1 MKTEID
7 RVNNLVETSP
17 NRLQRKS
24 SKRRSK
30 FWKIRADI
38 PKRIYY
44 LMVALSIS
52 IPLILWVGL
61 TYSGYIEPL
70 FLPAPGAVIQRCYE
84 LFKSGELMK
93 DTTTSLSR
101 VAWGFLIS
109 AIVSVPLGLLIGS
122 FKSMAGLF
130 EPIVGLLRYMPA
142 ASFIPLIILWIGLG
156 EPSKV
161 AIIFLG
167 SFFYNTLMV
176 ADAVKFV
183 PIDFLKAAYTLGA
196 NQRDV
201 FVNVIFPATLPS
213 IIDALRINMAGA
225 WNFVVIAELVAANSG
240 LGYRVMTAQR
250 FLRTDEIFVGIIL
263 IGLIGLGIDYIF
275 KLIFRLVVPWAVN
288 TA

>member
-1 MKTEID
+1 MKIEATPTSNSLEISS
-7 RVNNLVETSP
+7 VIK
-17 NRLQRKS
+17 RKS
-24 SKRRSK
+24 NPRRSK
-30 FWKIRADI
+30 FWKIRSDI
-38 PKRIYY
+38 PKQIYY
-44 LMVALSIS
+44 LMIALSIS
-52 IPLILWVGL
+52 TPLLLWVGL
-61 TYSGYIEPL
+61 TYGGYVEPL

-84 LFKSGELMK
+84 LFKSGELMT
-93 DTTTSLSR
+93 DITTSLSR
-101 VAWGFLIS
+101 VTWGFLIS
-109 AIVSVPLGLLIGS
+109 AIISVPLGLLIGS

-156 EPSKV
+156 EPSKI

-196 NQRDV
+196 NQKDV

-213 IIDALRINMAGA
+213 IIDTLRINVAGA

-240 LGYRVMTAQR
+240 LGFRIMTAQR
-250 FLRTDEIFVGIIL
+250 FLRTDEIFVGVIL
-263 IGLIGLGIDYIF
+263 IGLIGLGIDFVF

-288 TA
+288 KA